1 VRLASAEEVSIVIDR
16 KHITPWAALTGPKG
30 DVCPEPATIGT
41 RLRILGRSATTVG
54 VAVFNGGQDGRQAFA
69 VDRREV
75 PT

>member
-1 VRLASAEEVSIVIDR
+1 VIDR
-16 KHITPWAALTGPKG
+16 QLITQAARIGPKG

-41 RLRILGRSATTVG
+41 KLRDLGPSAASVG
-54 VAVFNGGQDGRQAFA
+54 VAVSDGGQDGRQAFA

>member
-1 VRLASAEEVSIVIDR
+1 VIDR
-16 KHITPWAALTGPKG
+16 IRITPWAALTGPKG

-41 RLRILGRSATTVG
+41 RLRHLGRVATS
-54 VAVFNGGQDGRQAFA
+54 VAVAVIDGGQDGRQAFA

>member
-1 VRLASAEEVSIVIDR
+1 MIDR
-16 KHITPWAALTGPKG
+16 MLVTPQAALLGPKG

-41 RLRILGRSATTVG
+41 RLRSLGRSATAVR
-54 VAVFNGGQDGRQAFA
+54 VAVFDGGQGGRQAFA